1 MYIDKK
7 NKKKR
12 KVNKKAV
19 VFITSIL
26 VVLVVLITGLVM
38 VLTKG
43 REVKDSMAELPFG
56 SDATY
61 FCVGNTIVYANG
73 DLLTCLDSS
82 LKTVWQL
89 RMYTSGLNYTA
100 SDNVI
105 VATSENAIQV
115 INSESNP
122 LFTKQLEEGTIRS
135 ARAGKDKV
143 AISVDQQ
150 LTDSTV
156 SYIIV
161 FDLNGND
168 LYKLTTT
175 GRNIIDYGFDAE
187 SSQLYVLELD
197 VDGAVP
203 VSRISTF
210 RPETQAMTG
219 INDLKDQ
226 LVGRVYITDDRI
238 YAMGTSYLTTFTA
251 LKQSQKLLVYGWT
264 VEDICTAGDPTFVYV
279 QSAEMNSTL
288 SVARIIRASGN
299 DIKIN
304 LPPGVTSVMDTG
316 EKIYCFT
323 SDSIFVYTVEG
334 KYQRTHTLP
343 FAIKGAKKAINGY
356 AFITAGEAVYLLPLP

>member
-1 MYIDKK
+1 
-7 NKKKR
+7 
-12 KVNKKAV
+12 
-19 VFITSIL
+19 
-26 VVLVVLITGLVM
+26 
-38 VLTKG
+38 
-43 REVKDSMAELPFG
+43 
-56 SDATY
+56 
-61 FCVGNTIVYANG
+61 
-73 DLLTCLDSS
+73 
-82 LKTVWQL
+82 
-89 RMYTSGLNYTA
+89 
-100 SDNVI
+100 
-105 VATSENAIQV
+105 
-115 INSESNP
+115 
-122 LFTKQLEEGTIRS
+122 
-135 ARAGKDKV
+135 
-143 AISVDQQ
+143 
-150 LTDSTV
+150 
-156 SYIIV
+156 
-161 FDLNGND
+161 
-168 LYKLTTT
+168 
-175 GRNIIDYGFDAE
+175 
-187 SSQLYVLELD
+187 
-197 VDGAVP
+197 
-203 VSRISTF
+203 
-210 RPETQAMTG
+210 MTG